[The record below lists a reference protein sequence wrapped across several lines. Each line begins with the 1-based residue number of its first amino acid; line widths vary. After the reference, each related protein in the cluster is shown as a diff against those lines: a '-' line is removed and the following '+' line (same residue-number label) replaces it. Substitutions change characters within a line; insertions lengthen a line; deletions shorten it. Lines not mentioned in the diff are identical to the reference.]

1 MQFHINSSRV
11 IRPVKKNKLSFT
23 SIEINVG
30 KQSTMAQS
38 GLSCRSDLSSEANFS
53 SYRKSDA

>member
-30 KQSTMAQS
+30 KQSTMPQS
-38 GLSCRSDLSSEANFS
+38 RLSCRSDLSSEVNIS
-53 SYRKSDA
+53 CYRKSDA